1 MAVTQP
7 PHTAAPAIEGQVAAS
22 PPAPMS
28 PVQSRLRWMEIATRL
43 LLIASIALF
52 VWAILSIFLRP
63 IARKLIEEP
72 RYARSPI
79 GDSPDSPPPVDF
91 YRPEDED
98 DELPPLP
105 PRDAKRGPRFSKPSD
120 DDKNGD
126 DKAELASGTIIGDSK
141 LYGQPSEKSAELGE
155 VRAGETVFVMKES
168 PGWVLVLRGE
178 GAMLGWMRSSNLLA
192 ER

>member
-7 PHTAAPAIEGQVAAS
+7 PQSAAPEGQVAAS

-28 PVQSRLRWMEIATRL
+28 SVQSRLRWMEITTRL

-52 VWAILSIFLRP
+52 VWAALSIFLRP

-72 RYARSPI
+72 RYVRSPL
-79 GDSPDSPPPVDF
+79 GEPQDSPPPADF

-98 DELPPLP
+98 GAEEPPP
-105 PRDAKRGPRFSKPSD
+105 PRPRESKRRPRFLNPSD

-126 DKAELASGTIIGDSK
+126 DKAELASGTTIGSSK

-178 GAMLGWMRSSNLLA
+178 GAMLGWMRRSNWLA